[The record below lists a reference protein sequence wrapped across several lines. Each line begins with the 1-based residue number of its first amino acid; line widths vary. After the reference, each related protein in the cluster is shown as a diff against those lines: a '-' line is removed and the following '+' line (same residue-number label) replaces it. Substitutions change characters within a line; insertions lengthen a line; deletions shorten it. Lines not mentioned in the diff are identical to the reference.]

1 MSKNRDL
8 KATKVEEIKEKL
20 SSSKSVILVDYHG
33 LSVDDATNLR
43 NRFREEGVEYKVYKN
58 RLVKIAVE
66 GTEYE
71 DLKEELVG
79 PNAIAFGMED
89 AVVPARIIKEFAKNK
104 PALELKSGVIEGV
117 FYDKEN
123 LIKIADIPSREV
135 LLAKFMG
142 SINSPV
148 SKFAYLVKA
157 IADQKGE
164 E

>member
-8 KATKVEEIKEKL
+8 KAAKVEEIKQKL
-20 SSSKSVILVDYHG
+20 NSSKSVILVDYHG

-71 DLKEELVG
+71 DLKDELVG
-79 PNAIAFGMED
+79 PNAMAFGIED
-89 AVVPARIIKEFAKNK
+89 AVVPARIIKEFAKKK

-117 FYDKEN
+117 FYDKEH
-123 LIKIADIPSREV
+123 LVKIADIPSREV

>member
-8 KATKVEEIKEKL
+8 KVAKVEEIKEKL
-20 SSSKSVILVDYHG
+20 NSSKSVILVDYHG

-66 GTEYE
+66 GTDYE
-71 DLKEELVG
+71 SLKDELVG
-79 PNAIAFGMED
+79 PNAIAFGIED
-89 AVVPARIIKEFAKNK
+89 AVVPARIVKEFAKKK

>member
-8 KATKVEEIKEKL
+8 KAAKVEEIKGKL
-20 SSSKSVILVDYHG
+20 NSSKSVILVDYHG

-66 GTEYE
+66 GTEFE
-71 DLKEELVG
+71 SLKDELVG
-79 PNAIAFGMED
+79 PNAIAFGIED
-89 AVVPARIIKEFAKNK
+89 AVVPARIIKEFAKKK

-117 FYDKEN
+117 FYDKDN

-148 SKFAYLVKA
+148 SKFTYLVKA